1 MDVAEEIQELDEGW
15 IKEFEENDKNFE
27 IFYSDDVYY
36 VKLHC
41 IYIDKLSN
49 IEKVKEEKI
58 FLNSQNFLSR
68 EEILGILKNHS
79 FQNNIK
85 YSVMSILKYNIDIEP
100 LDIKH
105 FLKSKN
111 THISDQYSFLTP
123 IKNIDSI
130 TFKKTISMFHDLNN
144 IFIIFYEKDKTH
156 MITREHMTKKVYLSN
171 THKKTIKK
179 TT

>member
-1 MDVAEEIQELDEGW
+1 MDVAEELDEGW

-58 FLNSQNFLSR
+58 FLNNQNFLSR
-68 EEILGILKNHS
+68 EEMLGILKNHS

-111 THISDQYSFLTP
+111 AHSSDQYSFLTP

-171 THKKTIKK
+171 NHKKTIKK